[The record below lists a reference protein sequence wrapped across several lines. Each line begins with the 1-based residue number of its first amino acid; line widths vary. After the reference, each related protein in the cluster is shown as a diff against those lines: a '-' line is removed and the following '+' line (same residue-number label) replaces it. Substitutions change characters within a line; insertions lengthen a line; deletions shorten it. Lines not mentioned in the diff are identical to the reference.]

1 MTDDPTRLELEITI
15 EVPVD
20 HAFGTF
26 TDRFDEIKPREQ
38 NLLAVPIERTVLEP
52 RVGGT
57 IHDIGTDGTT
67 CTWARVLVF
76 EPPHRLVFS
85 WDLSPTFQVEADPAH
100 CSEVEVTFTAVGPEQ
115 TRVNLEHRH
124 LDHHGEGWE
133 GLTFLGTGDGWP
145 LWLARFEGMVADGDA
160 A

>member
-1 MTDDPTRLELEITI
+1 MTTDPTRLEFEITI
-15 EVPVD
+15 DVPVE

-26 TDRFDEIKPREQ
+26 TERFDEIKPREQ

-52 RVGGT
+52 KVGGT
-57 IHDIGTDGTT
+57 IHDVGTDGTT
-67 CTWARVLVF
+67 CTWARVLAF

-85 WDLSPTFQVEADPAH
+85 WDLSPTFQVETDPAR
-100 CSEVEVTFTAVGPEQ
+100 CSEVEVTFTSLGSEQ
-115 TRVNLEHRH
+115 TLVRLEHRH
-124 LDHHGEGWE
+124 LDRHGEGWE

-145 LWLARFEGMVADGDA
+145 LWLSRFSEMVASSDA